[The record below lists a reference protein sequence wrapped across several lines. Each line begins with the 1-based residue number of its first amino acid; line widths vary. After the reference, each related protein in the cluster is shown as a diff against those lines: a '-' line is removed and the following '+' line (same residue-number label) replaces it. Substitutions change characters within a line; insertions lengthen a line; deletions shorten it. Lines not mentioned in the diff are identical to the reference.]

1 MTSDKFDSEKYILHY
16 LSDLKASI
24 DSLSIDKIHEL
35 ILVVKRTIESGNK
48 IFMCGNGGSA
58 ANASHSAGDWSKEMG
73 AKTICLS
80 DNIAAMTAWAND
92 SDYSDIFSSQI
103 NTYYEKGDILMAYSG
118 SGNSKNVL
126 KAVQTFNQLG
136 GITIGITGNYNGLGG
151 GRLANE
157 SKISVVFDT
166 ESMER
171 IEDLQLILNHIIKQ
185 KLKSLLSI

>member
-1 MTSDKFDSEKYILHY
+1 MNTDNPDSETYIEEY
-16 LSDLKASI
+16 LDDLQRAQN
-24 DSLSIDKIHEL
+24 SLSINKIHEL
-35 ILVVKRTIESGNK
+35 ISIVKSTINSGNK

-58 ANASHSAGDWSKEMG
+58 ANASHSAGDWSKEIG
-73 AKTICLS
+73 ARTICLS
-80 DNIAAMTAWAND
+80 DNITAMTAWAND

-103 NTYYEKGDILMAYSG
+103 NTYYEKGDIMMAYSG
-118 SGNSKNVL
+118 SGNSKNVIE
-126 KAVQTFNQLG
+126 AVQTFNQLG

-151 GRLANE
+151 GRLVNE